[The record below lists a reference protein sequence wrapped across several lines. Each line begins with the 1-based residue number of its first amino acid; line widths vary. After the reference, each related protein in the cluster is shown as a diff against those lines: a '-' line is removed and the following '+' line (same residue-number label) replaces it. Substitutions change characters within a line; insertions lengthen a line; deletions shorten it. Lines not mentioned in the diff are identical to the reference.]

1 MKKMKNKKKVFFG
14 NNRSHAMNATR
25 KKWTGNVQ
33 TKKVLIDGKLVRI
46 TADARTIRNI
56 IKSNNK

>member
-1 MKKMKNKKKVFFG
+1 
-14 NNRSHAMNATR
+14 MNATR

-46 TADARTIRNI
+46 TADTRTIRNI
-56 IKSNNK
+56 VKNNNK